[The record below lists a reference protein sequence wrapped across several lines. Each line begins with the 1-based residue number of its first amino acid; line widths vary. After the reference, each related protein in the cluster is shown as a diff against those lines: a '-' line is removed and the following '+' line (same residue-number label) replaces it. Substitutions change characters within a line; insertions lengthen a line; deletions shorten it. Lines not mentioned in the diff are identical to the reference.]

1 MTFLDCCRLWR
12 DLFKSML
19 VVAVLGCTLSANA
32 GPQRVW
38 GYVAWWMQDTWK
50 TLPLTNFERL
60 IFFQIDI
67 SSNGALEELHGWP
80 DQWTGLTTAAAGSG
94 VALDLGLTL
103 LEPAI
108 FNAVFS
114 SNAATQRLLSDAL
127 ALASQPGV
135 SGLHLDVEVNS
146 RTAGLRV
153 GTLKRFRSFVA
164 TLAQK
169 LKQQSPPRSL
179 TVFLPFGDYGA
190 IYDSPTL
197 ARVDHAVL
205 QGYDAHYLD
214 SPNAGPVSPLAG
226 EDFATWEKMLAQ
238 ADKLGLAR
246 GRTVM
251 SFPLYGYEWNVP
263 SCTPRGQH
271 EGKGETTTLLPMDP
285 QLAPTLNISITDR
298 VARYGAQVEPLSD
311 SLYYTFV
318 SPVGVCTVGW
328 FEDSY
333 SLKRKADWLE
343 KQNLR
348 GLAFFP
354 LGYDQGA
361 LVNIM
366 LQRWK
371 R

>member
-1 MTFLDCCRLWR
+1 MTFLDSRRLWHA
-12 DLFKSML
+12 LFKSLL
-19 VVAVLGCTLSANA
+19 VAAVWGCTLQANA

-38 GYVAWWMQDTWK
+38 GYVAWWMQDAWK
-50 TLPLTNFERL
+50 ALPLANFERL
-60 IFFQIDI
+60 IFFQIEVGR
-67 SSNGALEELHGWP
+67 NGALDELHGWP
-80 DQWTGLTTAAAGSG
+80 AQWTGLSKAAADHG

-103 LEPAI
+103 LEPAT
-108 FNAVFS
+108 FNAVFD

-135 SGLHLDVEVNS
+135 SGLHLDVEVNL
-146 RTAGLRV
+146 RTGSLRAEAVKRFRGFV
-153 GTLKRFRSFVA
+153 GTLS
-164 TLAQK
+164 QK

-179 TVFLPFGDYGA
+179 SVFLPFGDYGG
-190 IYDSPTL
+190 IYDAATL
-197 ARVDHAVL
+197 ARVDQAVL
-205 QGYDAHYLD
+205 QGYDAHFLD

-238 ADKLGLAR
+238 ADKFGLAR
-246 GRTVM
+246 GRMVM

-263 SCTPRGQH
+263 SCTPRGKH
-271 EGKGETTTLLPMDP
+271 EGRGETTTLLPVDP
-285 QLAPTLNISITDR
+285 QRVPTLNISITDR
-298 VARYGAQVEPLSD
+298 VARYGAQVEPLSQ
-311 SLYYTFV
+311 SLYYTLV
-318 SPVGVCTVGW
+318 SPAGTCTVGW

-333 SLKRKADWLE
+333 SLKLKADWLE

-354 LGYDQGA
+354 LGYDQGV

-371 R
+371 P